1 MKLSIII
8 PAYNEEAAI
17 GQTVER
23 CLEAAETIMTRSP
36 VAGVEI
42 IVVSDGSVDRTAEIA
57 KSFDNVRVIEFKANR
72 GYGAAIKAGFEAAKG
87 DLLGFLDADGT
98 CDPAQF
104 APLCRALVER
114 NADVAIGARMGPGSR
129 MPLLRVIGNRFYAL
143 LLGVLAHK
151 QITDTASGMR
161 VIRAAALPNLYP
173 LPDGMHFTPA
183 MSARVLMDDEL
194 SLVEVPMPYDDR
206 VGDSKLRVVQDGLRF
221 ALTIIDAALVARPTR
236 VILPAL
242 AMLMLLACGMM
253 VHPAH
258 EYVRTAAVQDWMI
271 YRAVA
276 ALLIVTVGM
285 LLLSAAAI
293 ADEIVDIALK
303 RPPRKSRL
311 QTLIARVFQA
321 PFVAGLGI
329 FSTVSSLLLT
339 RAGLWD
345 YVTTGH
351 VYIHWWR
358 VVASAALLI
367 MAASAATTWLLMRI
381 MSLLKKRQTAQRL
394 AVAEATTADAWTAAE
409 LALKAD

>member
-1 MKLSIII
+1 MKLSIVI

-17 GQTVER
+17 GQTIER
-23 CLEAAETIMTRSP
+23 CLEAAETTITRSV
-36 VAGVEI
+36 VADVEI
-42 IVVSDGSVDRTAEIA
+42 IVVSDGSIDRTAEIA

-72 GYGAAIKAGFEAAKG
+72 GYGAAIKAGFEAADG

-104 APLCRALVER
+104 APLCRALVEH
-114 NADVAIGARMGPGSR
+114 NADVAIGARMGRDSR
-129 MPLLRVIGNRFYAL
+129 MPLVRVIGNRFYAL
-143 LLGVLAHK
+143 LLGVLARK

-161 VIRAAALPNLYP
+161 VVRASALAELYP

-194 SLVEVPMPYDDR
+194 SLVEVPMPYEER
-206 VGDSKLRVVQDGLRF
+206 VGESKLRVVQDGLRF

-236 VILPAL
+236 VILPVL
-242 AMLMLLACGMM
+242 AILVLLACGMM
-253 VHPAH
+253 VYPAH
-258 EYVRTAAVQDWMI
+258 EYLKTAAVQNWMI

-311 QTLIARVFQA
+311 QTLIARVFQT

-329 FSTVSSLLLT
+329 FSTVSSVLLT
-339 RAGLWD
+339 RDGLWD
-345 YVTTGH
+345 YVLTGH

-358 VVASAALLI
+358 VVVSAALLI
-367 MAASAATTWLLMRI
+367 MAANAATTWLLMRI
-381 MSLLKKRQTAQRL
+381 MSLLKKRQTAQRSTVVE
-394 AVAEATTADAWTAAE
+394 VAPAEAWTAAE
-409 LALKAD
+409 LALEAD